1 MENRIKWH
9 TDWFT
14 GGYFLRVLV
23 TGPRGFVGARIM
35 DELGRD
41 AVPAPSLRSADEE
54 DVRRIVDTA
63 RPDLII
69 HTAAISDIPTCEK
82 DPQGSY
88 RANVEIPVWLARTG
102 VKCVMFSTDQV
113 YSGCIGEGPYSEEET
128 APSNL
133 YSRHKLEME
142 QRTLDINPD
151 TVLLRATWM
160 YDMPKYGVPNRG
172 NFLVNMLRQ
181 TDIAFSAS
189 QHRAVTY
196 VREVSG
202 LIRQAA
208 LLPGGAYNY
217 GSENAL
223 TMFET
228 GQWLKDTLS
237 LPVNITDAGKRH
249 HLWMDCSRIK
259 SHGIY
264 FCNTIDGLKKCIRD
278 YNL

>member
-1 MENRIKWH
+1 M
-9 TDWFT
+9 
-14 GGYFLRVLV
+14 RVLV

-35 DELGRD
+35 DELGPD

-54 DVRRIVDTA
+54 VVRRIVDSA
-63 RPDLII
+63 QPDLII
-69 HTAAISDIPTCEK
+69 HTAAISDISTCQN
-82 DPQGSY
+82 DPEGSY

-113 YSGCIGEGPYSEEET
+113 YSGCAGEGPYSEEET

-133 YSRHKLEME
+133 YSCHKLEME
-142 QRTLDINPD
+142 ERTLDINPD

-172 NFLVNMLRQ
+172 NFLVNMLGQ
-181 TDIAFSAS
+181 ADISFSS
-189 QHRAVTY
+189 TQHRAVTY

-217 GSENAL
+217 GSENTL

-228 GQWLKDTLS
+228 AEWLKETLG
-237 LPVNITDAGKRH
+237 LPVNIHDAGPRH

-259 SHGIY
+259 KHGIY
-264 FCNTIDGLKKCIRD
+264 FCNTIDGLQKCIGD
-278 YNL
+278 YNLYPKR

>member
-1 MENRIKWH
+1 M
-9 TDWFT
+9 
-14 GGYFLRVLV
+14 RVLV

-35 DELGRD
+35 DELGQE
-41 AVPAPSLRSADEE
+41 AIPAPSLQSLDEKGIRRFVDSAQ
-54 DVRRIVDTA
+54 
-63 RPDLII
+63 PDLII
-69 HTAAISDIPTCEK
+69 HTAAMSDIGTCEGNP
-82 DPQGSY
+82 DGSY

-113 YSGCIGEGPYSEEET
+113 YSGCAGEGPYTEEET

-160 YDMPKYGVPNRG
+160 YDMPRYGVPNRS

-181 TDIAFSAS
+181 ADISFSS
-189 QHRAVTY
+189 TQHRAVTY

-202 LIRQAA
+202 LIRQAS

-217 GSENAL
+217 GSENTL
-223 TMFET
+223 TMLET
-228 GQWLKDTLS
+228 AEWLKDTLS
-237 LPVNITDAGKRH
+237 LPVRISDVGYRH

-259 SHGIY
+259 SHGIH
-264 FCNTIDGLKKCIRD
+264 FCNTIDGLKKCIVD
-278 YNL
+278 YSL